1 MPTDRQYMSGKS
13 LRSSPLGLSGT
24 SFQIN
29 SRQYGVA
36 DVLCN
41 RVTHVCSCYR
51 SCRVQNGNYFPRFS
65 YFATYFTSLWGSEI
79 KAKYEK
85 WVKYLPIHSSGL
97 KLNML
102 KFSQFEPEIMLDG
115 MLNFETHFMVWY
127 CVWYEHCYGL
137 VNTSNMQLS
146 LTWTLQWSL

>member
-1 MPTDRQYMSGKS
+1 MPTDWQYMSGKS

-29 SRQYGVA
+29 YGVA

>member
-13 LRSSPLGLSGT
+13 LRSSSLGLSGT

-85 WVKYLPIHSSGL
+85 
-97 KLNML
+97 
-102 KFSQFEPEIMLDG
+102 
-115 MLNFETHFMVWY
+115 
-127 CVWYEHCYGL
+127 
-137 VNTSNMQLS
+137 
-146 LTWTLQWSL
+146 